1 MPEAIEPVE
10 TSRDGAVREFSLHIP
25 ASLIEERVAAQLA
38 KTGQSVRLPGFRP
51 GKIPLDVLR
60 QRYGARARTEAIQR
74 MVSQARFPEGGLI
87 AAVEIAAGE
96 QSGDVHAKITAT
108 YLRDLPEIDF
118 ANITL
123 ERWVL
128 AAPDAASEAA
138 AAAYL
143 KQQALDHL
151 DRTFRFPVPPGL
163 IANEFERMWHSAQE
177 ELEPGVDPG
186 ALASELRSLAE
197 RRVRLGLV
205 LTEVARRHRITVDED
220 AAPQVRTRLL
230 EEKVMAWMLSR
241 ATVTDCLVTPEE
253 LAAIAD

>member
-25 ASLIEERVAAQLA
+25 DSLVEERVAAQLV

-51 GKIPLDVLR
+51 GKIPLEVLR
-60 QRYGARARTEAIQR
+60 QRYGARARSEAIQKV
-74 MVSQARFPEGGLI
+74 VSQAPLPEGGLI
-87 AAVEIAAGE
+87 TAVEIAAGE
-96 QSGDVHAKITAT
+96 QSGDVHAKIVAT
-108 YLRDLPEIDF
+108 YSRDLPEIDF
-118 ANITL
+118 SNVAL

-128 AAPDAASEAA
+128 AAPDAQSETA

-143 KQQALDHL
+143 KQQVLDHL

-163 IANEFERMWHSAQE
+163 IANEFERMWHSAQQ

-205 LTEVARRHRITVDED
+205 IAEAARRNRITVDEHD
-220 AAPQVRTRLL
+220 APQVRTRLL
-230 EEKVMAWMLSR
+230 EEKVMSWMLAR
-241 ATVTDCLVTPEE
+241 VRVTDRLVTPEE
-253 LAAIAD
+253 LAAITD